1 MSSLASPMKLN
12 FCIMCLNAKFLGG
25 KMLGSWLCAKL
36 KGSYKM
42 GVYSMQ
48 YCCGF

>member
-42 GVYSMQ
+42 GVYSIQ
-48 YCCGF
+48 SVSLP